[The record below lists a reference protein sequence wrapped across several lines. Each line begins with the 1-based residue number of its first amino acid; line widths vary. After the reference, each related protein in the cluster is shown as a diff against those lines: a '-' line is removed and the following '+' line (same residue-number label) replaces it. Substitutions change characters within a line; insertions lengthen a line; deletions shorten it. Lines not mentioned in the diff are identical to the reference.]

1 MIPGQEHVPGCHTLP
16 MSVNEGIRRIGYFG
30 FTNKYVTTR
39 ENMKEWIEII
49 RGRLLE
55 KVKVDLRITT
65 GNPRE
70 NLKRWVFLSA

>member
-1 MIPGQEHVPGCHTLP
+1 VSKRGVGE
-16 MSVNEGIRRIGYFG
+16 IGYFEL
-30 FTNKYVTTR
+30 TDKYATTR

-70 NLKRWVFLSA
+70 NLKRWVIRSA